1 MHLDMILIDGH
12 NLIPKIRG
20 LSLNMLDDEMELIQ
34 ILSDYA
40 RLTRKKLDVYF
51 DKAPIDKSGTRKFG
65 LVTAH
70 FVREGSTADDAIIQR
85 LSKVKRRTQN
95 TKVISSDQRVQHLA
109 KLNGAQVVSSEEF
122 SKAIEKVFS
131 QSPSG
136 GKPDPE
142 RLSQTEIDQ
151 WLQIFTKTNT
161 KKKN

>member
-1 MHLDMILIDGH
+1 MILIDGH
-12 NLIPKIRG
+12 NLIPKIHG
-20 LSLNMLDDEMELIQ
+20 LSLTMLDDEMELIQ

-95 TKVISSDQRVQHLA
+95 TKVISSDQRVQRLA
-109 KLNGAQVVSSEEF
+109 KLNGAQIISSEDF
-122 SKAIEKVFS
+122 SKDIEKVFT

-151 WLQIFTKTNT
+151 WMQIFTKPDS